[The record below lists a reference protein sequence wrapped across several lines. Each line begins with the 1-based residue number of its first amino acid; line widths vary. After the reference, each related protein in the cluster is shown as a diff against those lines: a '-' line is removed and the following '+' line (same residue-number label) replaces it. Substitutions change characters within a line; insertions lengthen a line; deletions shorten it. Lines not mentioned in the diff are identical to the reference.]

1 MNMYKLDTTLF
12 SVRDEDA
19 LVTTMYEEACTYSS
33 TVGEQGAGAG
43 EEEKAEKQRMKLRG
57 CLHD

>member
-1 MNMYKLDTTLF
+1 M
-12 SVRDEDA
+12 RDEDA

-43 EEEKAEKQRMKLRG
+43 EEEKAEKQRSREAENETKRLFA
-57 CLHD
+57 